1 MLKRAALAA
10 IHWYW
15 KVIREEDRQVCLY
28 RVSCS
33 RHVHAQ
39 IEGQGLRVG
48 LRAFNRRMRSCK
60 QGYTVE
66 REGGRLSIRTVN
78 GFWIPEEELN
88 PVLRKELS
96 AGQRLSRDGD
106 AGVLR

>member
-15 KVIREEDRQVCLY
+15 KVVREEDRQVCLY

-39 IEGQGLRVG
+39 IEGHGLCVG
-48 LRAFNRRMRSCK
+48 IREFMRRMRSCK
-60 QGYTVE
+60 QGYSVE
-66 REGGRLSIRTVN
+66 REGGRVFIRTVN
-78 GFWIPEEELN
+78 GLMISEEEMN
-88 PVLRKELS
+88 PVLRKELD
-96 AGQRLSRDGD
+96 AGQRLSWDGG
-106 AGVLR
+106 AGVPR